1 VTVKASLS
9 SETATAV
16 VPCGQPEPF
25 TVATLITI
33 LSGGGS
39 SRTGDDEALA

>member
-1 VTVKASLS
+1 MKAVLS

-16 VPCGQPEPF
+16 VPWGQPEPF
-25 TVATLITI
+25 TVATLMTI

-39 SRTGDDEALA
+39 SNAGAA